1 MSVLRYLLLAATATA
16 FAALIYGIFHHRD
29 NPWFVYTWLVV
40 IALNFVY
47 LVLNHP
53 NRAQKPLRVFRMI
66 GLWFDAKEN
75 ELRARATS
83 SEKERK

>member
-1 MSVLRYLLLAATATA
+1 LLAATAIT
-16 FAALIYGIFHHRD
+16 FMTLTYTISKDHHRD
-29 NPWFVYTWLVV
+29 IPWFVYAWPVAL
-40 IALNFVY
+40 ALNFVY
-47 LVLNHP
+47 LILNHP

-75 ELRARATS
+75 ELRARAAS